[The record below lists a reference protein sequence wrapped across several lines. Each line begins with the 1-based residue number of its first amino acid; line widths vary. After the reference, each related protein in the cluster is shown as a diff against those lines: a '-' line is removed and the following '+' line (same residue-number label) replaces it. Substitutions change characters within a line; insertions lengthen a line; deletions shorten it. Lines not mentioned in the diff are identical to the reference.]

1 MTECISEGLYRI
13 PVPLPGNPLRE
24 LNSYLLRGRE
34 RSLLIDTGFRQEEG
48 RRALFAGLAELDVDP
63 RDVDVALTHLHS
75 DHSGLAPE
83 VVGETGW
90 IYVSGPDRAY
100 LEQPEEAK
108 WAHTD
113 AFYISEGFPP
123 ELLAQNRAN
132 PARALAP
139 VPTGRYRTLEPGAVL
154 EAGGRRLTCLPAPGH
169 TPGQL
174 CFWDE
179 SDGIL
184 FTGDHVLFDISPNIT
199 PWNGMEDALG
209 CYLDSLRAV
218 RELPARLALP
228 GHRRPGALAPR
239 VDALLEHHARR
250 LDELTAILRARPGST
265 AYEAAA
271 HMTWNIRSRS
281 CRGRVHRPPGPS
293 APAGTAPARAAGR
306 CVACLGPLTASA
318 GRQRYIFLFF
328 IFSFILFLMFFP
340 KPTQFTSILSI
351 CIIIPLF
358 SQTRPAKNGAHRNPP
373 WGKAMSG
380 FTESNKFVTK
390 GDALL
395 CLALT
400 SPWFPAPV
408 RP

>member
-100 LEQPEEAK
+100 LEQPEDTK

-169 TPGQL
+169 T
-174 CFWDE
+174 DRK
-179 SDGIL
+179 S
-184 FTGDHVLFDISPNIT
+184 V
-199 PWNGMEDALG
+199 
-209 CYLDSLRAV
+209 V
-218 RELPARLALP
+218 
-228 GHRRPGALAPR
+228 
-239 VDALLEHHARR
+239 
-250 LDELTAILRARPGST
+250 
-265 AYEAAA
+265 
-271 HMTWNIRSRS
+271 
-281 CRGRVHRPPGPS
+281 
-293 APAGTAPARAAGR
+293 
-306 CVACLGPLTASA
+306 
-318 GRQRYIFLFF
+318 
-328 IFSFILFLMFFP
+328 
-340 KPTQFTSILSI
+340 
-351 CIIIPLF
+351 
-358 SQTRPAKNGAHRNPP
+358 
-373 WGKAMSG
+373 
-380 FTESNKFVTK
+380 
-390 GDALL
+390 
-395 CLALT
+395 
-400 SPWFPAPV
+400 
-408 RP
+408 

>member
-154 EAGGRRLTCLPAPGH
+154 EAGGRRPH
-169 TPGQL
+169 
-174 CFWDE
+174 D
-179 SDGIL
+179 
-184 FTGDHVLFDISPNIT
+184 
-199 PWNGMEDALG
+199 
-209 CYLDSLRAV
+209 
-218 RELPARLALP
+218 
-228 GHRRPGALAPR
+228 
-239 VDALLEHHARR
+239 LEHPLQELGR
-250 LDELTAILRARPGST
+250 LSPGP
-265 AYEAAA
+265 EVV
-271 HMTWNIRSRS
+271 

-328 IFSFILFLMFFP
+328 IFSFLSSLLFYF
-340 KPTQFTSILSI
+340 
-351 CIIIPLF
+351 
-358 SQTRPAKNGAHRNPP
+358 
-373 WGKAMSG
+373 
-380 FTESNKFVTK
+380 
-390 GDALL
+390 
-395 CLALT
+395 
-400 SPWFPAPV
+400 
-408 RP
+408 

>member
-132 PARALAP
+132 RPRSGPRPHRPLPHAGTRRCAGGGRPPAHLPARARSHPWPALLL
-139 VPTGRYRTLEPGAVL
+139 GRV
-154 EAGGRRLTCLPAPGH
+154 GRH
-169 TPGQL
+169 
-174 CFWDE
+174 
-179 SDGIL
+179 
-184 FTGDHVLFDISPNIT
+184 
-199 PWNGMEDALG
+199 
-209 CYLDSLRAV
+209 SLY
-218 RELPARLALP
+218 
-228 GHRRPGALAPR
+228 RRPRAL
-239 VDALLEHHARR
+239 
-250 LDELTAILRARPGST
+250 
-265 AYEAAA
+265 
-271 HMTWNIRSRS
+271 
-281 CRGRVHRPPGPS
+281 
-293 APAGTAPARAAGR
+293 
-306 CVACLGPLTASA
+306 
-318 GRQRYIFLFF
+318 
-328 IFSFILFLMFFP
+328 
-340 KPTQFTSILSI
+340 
-351 CIIIPLF
+351 
-358 SQTRPAKNGAHRNPP
+358 
-373 WGKAMSG
+373 
-380 FTESNKFVTK
+380 
-390 GDALL
+390 
-395 CLALT
+395 
-400 SPWFPAPV
+400 
-408 RP
+408 

>member
-1 MTECISEGLYRI
+1 MGVLKALNLVPQQVDLSGAVGPHLGDGGGVVYPPAPQEDGSKQLLGGEVGDTAALPGLSLIHILTECISEGLYRI

-100 LEQPEEAK
+100 LEQPEDTK

-199 PWNGMEDALG
+199 PWNGMEDEM
-209 CYLDSLRAV
+209 C
-218 RELPARLALP
+218 
-228 GHRRPGALAPR
+228 
-239 VDALLEHHARR
+239 
-250 LDELTAILRARPGST
+250 
-265 AYEAAA
+265 
-271 HMTWNIRSRS
+271 IRDRWW
-281 CRGRVHRPPGPS
+281 
-293 APAGTAPARAAGR
+293 
-306 CVACLGPLTASA
+306 
-318 GRQRYIFLFF
+318 
-328 IFSFILFLMFFP
+328 
-340 KPTQFTSILSI
+340 
-351 CIIIPLF
+351 
-358 SQTRPAKNGAHRNPP
+358 TR
-373 WGKAMSG
+373 
-380 FTESNKFVTK
+380 
-390 GDALL
+390 
-395 CLALT
+395 
-400 SPWFPAPV
+400 
-408 RP
+408 